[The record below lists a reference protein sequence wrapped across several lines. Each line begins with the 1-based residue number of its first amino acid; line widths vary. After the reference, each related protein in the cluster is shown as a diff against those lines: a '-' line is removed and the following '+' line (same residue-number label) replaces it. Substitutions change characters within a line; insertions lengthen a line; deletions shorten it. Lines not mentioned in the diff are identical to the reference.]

1 MIVTFSDR
9 PLPMTTPRFFRSA
22 AIYTDRRA
30 ISLFFLGFAAGLPFL
45 LIFSSLSIWLNE
57 AGVERG
63 TVTRFSWAALAYSC
77 KFIWS
82 PLVDTLPLPLLT
94 RRLGRRRAWLAAAQC
109 VVIAAI
115 CLMALINP
123 ADGEALSLMALA
135 AVLLGFSAA
144 TQDIVIDAYR
154 IEAAAGDSA
163 MQAAMAATY
172 TAGYR
177 CGMIVSGAG
186 ALRLNHA
193 ALRLRRLAGD
203 VFLHGGGNGHRPR
216 HDVDIA

>member
-1 MIVTFSDR
+1 MIATFSDR
-9 PLPMTTPRFFRSA
+9 ALSMTTPRFFQSA

-57 AGVERG
+57 AGVDRG

-123 ADGEALSLMALA
+123 ADSEALSLMALA

-154 IEAAAGDSA
+154 IDLHGGLPLRHDCFRCGGVAAGDL
-163 MQAAMAATY
+163 
-172 TAGYR
+172 
-177 CGMIVSGAG
+177 V
-186 ALRLNHA
+186 RLDHA

-203 VFLHGGGNGHRPR
+203 LFLHGGGDGHRPR